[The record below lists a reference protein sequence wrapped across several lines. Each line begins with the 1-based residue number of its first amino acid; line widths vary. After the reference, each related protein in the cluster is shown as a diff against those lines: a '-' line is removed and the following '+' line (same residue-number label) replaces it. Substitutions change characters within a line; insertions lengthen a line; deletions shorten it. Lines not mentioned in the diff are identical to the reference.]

1 MAMIDSEVRT
11 KLYEKSVN
19 RLNFT
24 NVRGVL
30 TSYSLSQLTWFL
42 VLVVDLDDL
51 DGANKTKQ
59 QTSSERAYTNCSW
72 CSLWQNKQSEWHET
86 FVNGSQNHSEGL
98 EYNQWPYGHWY
109 NAVAFEL

>member
-1 MAMIDSEVRT
+1 MAKIDNEMRT

-19 RLNFT
+19 KLNFT

-42 VLVVDLDDL
+42 VLVVDLEDL

-59 QTSSERAYTNCSW
+59 QTSSERAYTNS
-72 CSLWQNKQSEWHET
+72 S
-86 FVNGSQNHSEGL
+86 
-98 EYNQWPYGHWY
+98 
-109 NAVAFEL
+109 